1 MPIESC
7 QWNWGTPQF
16 LAIIGTGL
24 LASCGDPL
32 IGRVESGAVTTGS
45 LTIHTAYA
53 LSPFT
58 DAPMP
63 VYLTVDNTGAEPD
76 SLLGATTTV
85 STDTMLHGGGM
96 EGMQSLVVPAR
107 GTLTLRP
114 GETHLMLEQ
123 PLPRFARGD
132 SVRVMLRFAGF
143 RVADFQ
149 QNPPAQERWTSGRG

>member
-32 IGRVESGAVTTGS
+32 IGRVESASVTTGS
-45 LTIHTAYA
+45 LTVHTAYA
-53 LSPFT
+53 LPPFT

-63 VYLTVDNTGAEPD
+63 IYLTIDNTAAAPD

-85 STDTMLHGGGM
+85 STHTMLHGGGM
-96 EGMQSLVVPAR
+96 EGMESLVVPAR
-107 GTLTLRP
+107 GTLALRP
-114 GETHLMLEQ
+114 GETHLMLAQ
-123 PLPRFARGD
+123 PLPRFKRGD
-132 SVRVMLRFAGF
+132 SVQVTLRFAGAATIDVWAMVIDYNDLD
-143 RVADFQ
+143 RI
-149 QNPPAQERWTSGRG
+149 R